1 MSDVSGPRIIVLTAP
16 SGSGKTSV
24 ARRLVEAVPGL
35 WFSVSA
41 TTRTPRPL
49 EKDGVDY
56 HFLTQEEF
64 ETARQKGE
72 FLEFEE
78 VYPDCLYGTL
88 VSEVEKSSVEAPVV
102 LDVDVKGSSNVK
114 RLYGDRALILFI
126 RPPSIEIL
134 EERLRARKTES
145 EETLQRRLKRARMEL
160 SFKGR
165 FDATIVNE
173 DLDTAVDEAVRRV
186 RDFLGKPND

>member
-1 MSDVSGPRIIVLTAP
+1 M
-16 SGSGKTSV
+16 
-24 ARRLVEAVPGL
+24 
-35 WFSVSA
+35 SA

-78 VYPDCLYGTL
+78 VYPDCFYGTL

-186 RDFLGKPND
+186 RYFLGKPND